1 MAEEEWRPIPGFEF
15 YEASSLGRIRSLDRV
30 LEFDGRWGVTRRRQR
45 GKVLA
50 KRAKKNRDGA
60 VYHAVYLGFGR
71 RDEALYRQ
79 TNRLVCLAFH
89 GEPPSD
95 RHEAAHLDGNS
106 LDDRAA
112 NIAWV
117 TPVENAAHKR
127 AHGTHP
133 AGEKNGASIL
143 TDADIPLIFAAYAG
157 GAVSEEVGAAFGTS
171 YSNVMMIVARR
182 HWAHVAVDPELV
194 AAAQAM
200 AKSNITRVHARAS

>member
-30 LEFDGRWGVTRRRQR
+30 LVFDGRWGVTLRRHR

-50 KRAKKNRDGA
+50 ARVRKNPDGGA
-60 VYHAVYLGFGR
+60 YHTVYLGFGR
-71 RDEALYRQ
+71 KSDALYRQ
-79 TNRLVCLAFH
+79 VSRLVCLAFY

-106 LDDRAA
+106 LDDRPTNLVWA
-112 NIAWV
+112 
-117 TPVENAAHKR
+117 TPVENAGHKR
-127 AHGTHP
+127 GHGTHP
-133 AGEKNGASIL
+133 EGERNGTAIL
-143 TDADIPLIFAAYAG
+143 SDSDIPLIFASYAG
-157 GAVSEEVGAAFGTS
+157 GAVSEEVGAAFGTCA
-171 YSNVMMIVARR
+171 SNIMMIVARR
-182 HWAHVAVDPELV
+182 SWAHVAVDPEVV